1 MAKKTSEGQEADAW
15 MLACKLVKV
24 IFLVERGSMCRV
36 QDVEADGMGQRI
48 GLVSWHA
55 YLSLYSWNNT

>member
-48 GLVSWHA
+48 GLVS
-55 YLSLYSWNNT
+55 